1 MLSHPISLCHLVA
14 HSPSFRIFRTAMS
27 ILLIVNGH
35 RWDCYVGDTLTVL
48 APFANHAL
56 TTMMMQMNCEVC
68 DDITEAKVTE
78 IDSIALWLCAK
89 WPRLVHIKCG
99 ECSEIATPL

>member
-1 MLSHPISLCHLVA
+1 
-14 HSPSFRIFRTAMS
+14 MS

-68 DDITEAKVTE
+68 DDITKAKVTE
-78 IDSIALWLCAK
+78 IDSMALSVGSR
-89 WPRLVHIKCG
+89 PGSRLVHIKCG